1 MSLEHLA
8 EYGLRHHLVHL
19 LLEVERLV
27 RCDACADAALGGRRL
42 DSQAELFAAILAV
55 SDAALLALLALG
67 ELVLVALL
75 EQSLYLDPDGA
86 PGPRATIDLL
96 QFLEELLV
104 LYWFAHTALL

>member
-1 MSLEHLA
+1 M
-8 EYGLRHHLVHL
+8 VHL

-27 RCDACADAALGGRRL
+27 RCDTCADAALGGRRL

-55 SDAALLALLALG
+55 GDATLLALLALG

-104 LYWFAHTALL
+104 LYRFAHTALL